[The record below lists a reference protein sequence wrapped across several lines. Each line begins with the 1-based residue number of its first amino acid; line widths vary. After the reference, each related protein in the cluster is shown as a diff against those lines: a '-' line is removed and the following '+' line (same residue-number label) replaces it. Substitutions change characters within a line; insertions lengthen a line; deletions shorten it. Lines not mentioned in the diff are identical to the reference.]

1 MSIYENQTFIV
12 TSLKDTLEIISNI
25 KKTKIINLFHPYN
38 SLIWQGPNF
47 VKIINDQ
54 INNKKINFIVESGT
68 NIGLTLSLID
78 LGIKKIA
85 ISKKLNNEILLKI
98 NSIAKKKK
106 IKIYYTE
113 KFKSLK

>member
-1 MSIYENQTFIV
+1 MNIYENQTFIV
-12 TSLKDTLEIISNI
+12 NNLKDALETIGNI

-38 SLIWQGPNF
+38 SLVWQGPNF

-54 INNKKINFIVESGT
+54 ISNKKINFIVESGT

-78 LGIKKIA
+78 LGIKKISV
-85 ISKKLNNEILLKI
+85 SKKINGETLTKI
-98 NSIAKKKK
+98 SSIAKKKK